1 MAIMTKI
8 SLNIICYIMF
18 LYFLTLAKWTFFVYI
33 SRRGLEVLCYRGLRR
48 FLATIFLLHLIS
60 CIWCFNSRPREG
72 SDVEYAETDDPTRIV
87 STRAPAKG
95 ATAIIKTAVFS
106 RQYISEIANQP
117 HQKRIYFKK
126 FNQLFQLLK
135 NAID

>member
-33 SRRGLEVLCYRGLRR
+33 SRRVLEVLCYRGLRR

-72 SDVEYAETDDPTRIV
+72 SDTGVTIYIPVLNVFQLALPRRERRQITECGCRVISV

-95 ATAIIKTAVFS
+95 ATA
-106 RQYISEIANQP
+106 
-117 HQKRIYFKK
+117 H
-126 FNQLFQLLK
+126 
-135 NAID
+135 D